1 MIKNSLKKWIKN
13 CVLGIIIGVNIAMPL
28 ALADA
33 PSLLPGDNANIGAYG
48 DACIG
53 LADKIRQGEITLRE
67 IPCFLKYFSKTLIA
81 IGASLAVI
89 FVMIGGYKYT
99 MFDKPDDK
107 SAAKNTIIYALVGL
121 VVSMLAWVIV
131 DIVLQLA
138 TG

>member
-1 MIKNSLKKWIKN
+1 MKNSLTKWIKYFLLI
-13 CVLGIIIGVNIAMPL
+13 VIISVNIGIPL
-28 ALADA
+28 TLADA

-48 DACIG
+48 NSCIG
-53 LADKIRQGEITLRE
+53 LADKIRQGNITLRE

-121 VVSMLAWVIV
+121 IISMLAWVIV